1 MTERDDALLEQI
13 LVSVRVTEEMAGE
26 IKELVS
32 GRIDDRIAITRDI
45 AGLQATVAEMS
56 QLLARIAREVGV
68 AVPDREGRSRGVLG

>member
-1 MTERDDALLEQI
+1 MNGRDGALVEQI

-32 GRIDDRIAITRDI
+32 GRIDDRIAIARDI

-56 QLLARIAREVGV
+56 ELLARIAREVGV
-68 AVPDREGRSRGVLG
+68 GVPDREGRSRGVVG